1 MEGFSLKSLAI
12 LCGGISGEHE
22 ISLISC
28 RSILNA
34 IDSSRFQAH
43 LIYIRKNR
51 EIHLLKKEQLLNL
64 PSNPKEVKELTGT
77 PLDFRPYSFQGK
89 KPGFFDRENFYEV
102 DVALPILHGVG
113 GEDGSI
119 QGFFETAGIP
129 VVGCSL
135 TSSALGMDK
144 ALAKKICRMDGLP
157 IVPFVEVREDLS
169 LDESQI
175 SFPCFVKPALGG
187 SSLGITK
194 VSRAEDLVAAIK
206 EARQWS
212 PKVMIE
218 PAIEGREL
226 EIAVFRD
233 EKDFI
238 ASPAGEIV
246 CRPGEFYS
254 YDAKYVEK
262 DAAKLIAPAEL
273 TLDEQARLQH
283 QACQVFESLGCWGMA
298 RVDFFM
304 TKTGEFLLNEVNTIP
319 GFTPI
324 SMYPRLM
331 QLSGLEYSSLLSRLI
346 DTAR

>member
-1 MEGFSLKSLAI
+1 MKSLAI

-28 RSILNA
+28 RSILHALDN
-34 IDSSRFQAH
+34 SRFQAH
-43 LIYIRKNR
+43 VIYIRKNR
-51 EIHLLKKEQLLNL
+51 EIHLLEKEQVLSLS
-64 PSNPKEVKELTGT
+64 SNPKEVKELTGK
-77 PLDFRPYSFQGK
+77 PLDFRPYSYQGK
-89 KPGFFDRENFYEV
+89 KPGFFDGQKFYAI
-102 DVALPILHGVG
+102 DVAMPILHGIG

-135 TSSALGMDK
+135 TSSALAMDK
-144 ALAKKICRMDGLP
+144 ALAKKICRIDGLP
-157 IVPFVEVREDLS
+157 IVPFVELRRDLP
-169 LDESQI
+169 LDESKI
-175 SFPCFVKPALGG
+175 TFPCFVKPALGG
-187 SSLGITK
+187 SSLGVTK
-194 VSRAEDLVAAIK
+194 VKGPESLPAAIR
-206 EARQWS
+206 EAFQWGA
-212 PKVMIE
+212 KVMIE

-262 DAAKLIAPAEL
+262 DAAKLLAPADL

-304 TKTGEFLLNEVNTIP
+304 NKEGEFLLNEVNTIP

-346 DTAR
+346 DAAH